1 MSNVEST
8 LIVIGQKVE
17 IIGTV
22 EHEGVEVVVQTHES
36 SQPATSI
43 FLVKL
48 LLDYTFLYIK
58 FTFIFKK
65 LPMLTK
71 FSNLLS

>member
-22 EHEGVEVVVQTHES
+22 EHKWVEVVVQTHES
-36 SQPATSI
+36 AQPASSI
-43 FLVKL
+43 FLAKL
-48 LLDYTFLYIK
+48 LLDYTFYTL
-58 FTFIFKK
+58 
-65 LPMLTK
+65 
-71 FSNLLS
+71 SSLLFLKSFPC